1 MQPVCILRTNVLLV
15 HRSERA
21 DRLVESLEDLL
32 LDAPDD
38 PMAREVVAVPTRGV
52 ERWLTQR
59 LSHRLGVT
67 TGTDGIWA
75 DGICANIEYPF
86 PGSLVGAATSVAC
99 GLDPETDPW
108 PPDRSVWPLLELVDE
123 HLAEAWLQ
131 ALVAHLR
138 AGSPGGAEATD
149 GDGELRRF
157 ATLRHLADLYDRYA
171 VHRPDM
177 VLGWL
182 EGLED
187 GARHGGEPP
196 DATGQEPG
204 NHWQA
209 ELWRRLRRRIGV
221 PSPAERLEATA
232 ATLAQEPDLLDLP
245 PRLSLFGLTRLPAS
259 HLRIFDAIGRHRDV
273 HLFLLHPSGRL
284 WDAVNSVT
292 AATAASPRNRE
303 GPGGGTAPPPKRS
316 DDPTVALAANP
327 LLRSWGRDARE
338 MQLVFHSQGVDEGEH
353 LPVPEPSATAG
364 DPSLLQRLQADVRA
378 DRPPPGP
385 PVKDTA
391 PDLRPPLRIE
401 DNSLQVH
408 SCHGRLRQ
416 VEVMR
421 DSILH
426 MLAGDPT
433 LEPRDVIVMCPDI
446 DTFAP
451 LVHAVFG
458 SGPQPRAHPGT
469 EPHAHGAH
477 AGASGGPDPETGP
490 PQVRARL
497 ADRSIRQTNPM
508 LAVAAQLL
516 ELAGGRMAASEVLD
530 LAGRAPVARRFRFDE
545 DELGQLEAWV
555 AGSGI
560 RWGLDRDHRAR
571 WRLDQA
577 GENTWQAG
585 LDRLLLG
592 VTMAEEEQRLFA
604 GVLPLD
610 DVSSGAVDL
619 AGRFAELIERLGA
632 GVARLQGRHTI
643 GDWVA
648 ALVETTESLAAAA
661 PHEQWQLDQ
670 LRGVLTGVVDAA
682 TAATPATPATP
693 VRSGADVGGEGDAP
707 KSSGALLD
715 LAEIRTLLED
725 SLRGRPTR
733 ANFRTGDLTICT
745 LVPMRAVPHRVVGLL
760 GLDDGAFPRHAT
772 QDGDDL
778 LLAEPRV
785 GDRDA
790 RSEDRQLLLDALLA
804 ATEHLVVT
812 YEGHDPRTNQ
822 ERSPCVPVAELL
834 DVVDRTVR
842 APDGSPHGRAR
853 DLVVTEHPLQS
864 FDPQNFVAGRLADAA
879 PWSFDP
885 VDLAGA
891 RALTRPPAPRPP
903 FLAHPLE
910 RLSTDGVSLDS
921 LVRFLEHPVRAFLRE
936 RLGWYASRSGGQVKD
951 ELPVEL
957 DNLELW
963 GVGDR
968 MLDALLG
975 GATLDQARAAELG
988 RGLLPPGALGGDQLH
1003 DVEQAVEALAACART
1018 QLPAP
1023 QATPASVEV
1032 QVRLLDGRMLIGT
1045 VPDVYD
1051 TAPTATSA
1059 APAAPVTGEAP
1070 GGRIVRC
1077 VYSRLGPKHRLAA
1090 WARFL
1095 AFTAAHPER
1104 EVSAVTIGRG
1114 AGTAKGVPRIEIA
1127 TLPAFDGGPEE
1138 RRERALTELARLV
1151 DLYDRGMCE
1160 PLPLYAKTSE
1170 AYVDAVRGERS
1181 PRAECAKTWKA
1192 DDFSFGEGGEPEH
1205 RLVLGAGATVAD
1217 VFAEPAGPH
1226 ETGEGWGTDTS
1237 RFGRLAR
1244 RLWEPLFDHEHKERG
1259 S

>member
-1 MQPVCILRTNVLLV
+1 MQPLCILRKNVLLV

-21 DRLVESLEDLL
+21 DRLVESLGDLLL

-38 PMAREVVAVPTRGV
+38 PMAKEVVAVPTRGV

-67 TGTDGIWA
+67 TGA

-123 HLAEAWLQ
+123 HLSEAWLQ
-131 ALVAHLR
+131 PLVAHLK
-138 AGSPGGAEATD
+138 AGSPKGADATGGEV
-149 GDGELRRF
+149 RRF
-157 ATLRHLADLYDRYA
+157 VTIRHLADLYDRYA

-177 VLGWL
+177 VMRWV

-187 GARHGGEPP
+187 DDHHDGGLPDGPGEEP
-196 DATGQEPG
+196 ER
-204 NHWQA
+204 HWQA

-221 PSPAERLEATA
+221 PSPAERLETTAT
-232 ATLAQEPDLLDLP
+232 TLAAHPDLLDLP

-259 HLRIFDAIGRHRDV
+259 QLRIFDAIGEHRDV

-284 WDAVNSVT
+284 WDAV
-292 AATAASPRNRE
+292 ATASPQAT
-303 GPGGGTAPPPKRS
+303 GVTGLPPKRS

-338 MQLVFHSQGVDEGEH
+338 MQLVLRSQGVTGGEH
-353 LPVPEPSATAG
+353 LPVPEPPAAAEDS
-364 DPSLLQRLQADVRA
+364 SLLQRLQADVRA
-378 DRPPPGP
+378 DRQPPGP
-385 PVKDTA
+385 PVA
-391 PDLRPPLRIE
+391 EGEPDSRPALRP
-401 DNSLQVH
+401 DDKSLQVH
-408 SCHGRLRQ
+408 ACHGKLRQ

-421 DSILH
+421 DAILH
-426 MLAGDPT
+426 LLAGDPT

-446 DTFAP
+446 DAFAP
-451 LVHAVFG
+451 LVHAVLG
-458 SGPQPRAHPGT
+458 SGNQPGT
-469 EPHAHGAH
+469 RDEEGDR
-477 AGASGGPDPETGP
+477 PDPEPGP
-490 PQVRARL
+490 PQIRARL

-530 LAGRAPVARRFRFDE
+530 LAGRGPVARRFRFDE
-545 DELGQLEAWV
+545 DELGRLEAWV
-555 AGSGI
+555 AESGI
-560 RWGLDRDHRAR
+560 RWGLDREHRAR
-571 WRLDQA
+571 WRLDQVA
-577 GENTWQAG
+577 ENTWESG

-592 VTMAEEEQRLFA
+592 VTMAEEEQRLYA

-610 DVSSGAVDL
+610 DVSSGVVEL
-619 AGRFAELIERLGA
+619 AGRFVELVERLGE
-632 GVARLQGRHTI
+632 GIGRLQGRHTI

-648 ALVETTESLAAAA
+648 TLVETTERLALAA

-670 LRGVLTGVVDAA
+670 LHGLLAGVVEAAAGRAAPVADADVDGGGDA
-682 TAATPATPATP
+682 DVDGGGDVPA
-693 VRSGADVGGEGDAP
+693 RSGP
-707 KSSGALLD
+707 LLD
-715 LAEIRTLLED
+715 LAEIRSLLED

-745 LVPMRAVPHRVVGLL
+745 LVPMRAVPHRVIGLL
-760 GLDDGAFPRHAT
+760 GLDDGAFPRHSV

-834 DVVDRTVR
+834 DVIDRTVR
-842 APDGSPHGRAR
+842 APDGSPGDRAR
-853 DLVVTEHPLQS
+853 DLVVVEHPLQS
-864 FDPQNFVAGRLADAA
+864 FDPQNFLAGRLTDGVA
-879 PWSFDP
+879 WSFDP
-885 VDLAGA
+885 VDLVGA
-891 RALTRPPAPRPP
+891 RALGGPPAPRQP
-903 FLAHPLE
+903 FLQRPLE
-910 RLSTDGVSLDS
+910 RLDADGVSLDS

-936 RLGWYASRSGGQVKD
+936 RLGWYANRSSGRVKD

-957 DNLELW
+957 DALELW

-988 RGLLPPGALGGDQLH
+988 RGLLPPGALAGRQLH
-1003 DVEQAVEALAACART
+1003 EVEQAVESLAASART
-1018 QLPAP
+1018 HLPSAR
-1023 QATPASVEV
+1023 ATPASVEA

-1051 TAPTATSA
+1051 SGPIAPPSGRAAGATPS
-1059 APAAPVTGEAP
+1059 
-1070 GGRIVRC
+1070 RIVRC
-1077 VYSRLGPKHRLAA
+1077 VYSKLAPKHRLAA

-1095 AFTAAHPER
+1095 ALTAAHPER
-1104 EVSAVTIGRG
+1104 GVSAVTIGRG
-1114 AGTAKGVPRIEIA
+1114 AGAARGAPRIEVA
-1127 TLPAFDGGPEE
+1127 TLPAFEGGPEAC
-1138 RRERALTELARLV
+1138 RKRALGELARLV

-1170 AYVDAVRGERS
+1170 AYAVAARADRS
-1181 PRAECAKTWKA
+1181 VRSECAKTWNA
-1192 DDFSFGEGGEPEH
+1192 DGFSFGEGGEPEH
-1205 RLVLGAGATVAD
+1205 RLVLGAGASVGD
-1217 VFAEPAGPH
+1217 LLAEPARPH
-1226 ETGEGWGTDTS
+1226 ETGEGWGTDPS
-1237 RFGRLAR
+1237 RFGRFAR
-1244 RLWEPLFDHEHKERG
+1244 RLWEPLLDHERQEHG

>member
-1 MQPVCILRTNVLLV
+1 MLFV

-21 DRLVESLEDLL
+21 DCLVESLGNLL

-38 PMAREVVAVPTRGV
+38 PMAPEIVAVPTRGV

-67 TGTDGIWA
+67 AGA
-75 DGICANIEYPF
+75 DGVCANISYPF

-99 GLDPETDPW
+99 GLDPEVDPW
-108 PPDRSVWPLLELVDE
+108 PPNRSVWPLLQLVDQ
-123 HLAEAWLQ
+123 HLSEEWLEPL
-131 ALVAHLR
+131 AAHLQ
-138 AGSPGGAEATD
+138 AGSPKGAEPT
-149 GDGELRRF
+149 GGEVRRF
-157 ATLRHLADLYDRYA
+157 ATIRHLADLFDRYA

-177 VLGWL
+177 ILRWT
-182 EGLED
+182 EGLGD
-187 GARHGGEPP
+187 NHRGGSPERSGFEP
-196 DATGQEPG
+196 EH
-204 NHWQA
+204 HWQA
-209 ELWRRLRRRIGV
+209 ELWRRLRRRINV
-221 PSPAERLEATA
+221 PSPAERLQTA
-232 ATLAQEPDLLDLP
+232 AAALTAQPDLLDLP
-245 PRLSLFGLTRLPAS
+245 PRLALFGLTTLPAS
-259 HLRIFDAIGRHRDV
+259 HLRIFDAIGKHRDV
-273 HLFLLHPSGRL
+273 HLFLLHPSGQL
-284 WDAVNSVT
+284 WDAVT
-292 AATAASPRNRE
+292 AAFPA
-303 GPGGGTAPPPKRS
+303 GTGSPPKRS
-316 DDPTVALAANP
+316 DDPTVSLAANP

-338 MQLVFHSQGVDEGEH
+338 MQLVFCSQGVGQSEH
-353 LPVPEPSATAG
+353 LRVPEPSAG
-364 DPSLLQRLQADVRA
+364 DPTLLLRIQADVRA

-385 PVKDTA
+385 PVVDGA
-391 PDLRPPLRIE
+391 SDPRPALGSDDR
-401 DNSLQVH
+401 SLQVH
-408 SCHGRLRQ
+408 ACHGKLRQ

-426 MLAGDPT
+426 LLAGDPT

-458 SGPQPRAHPGT
+458 VGRPT
-469 EPHAHGAH
+469 GAH
-477 AGASGGPDPETGP
+477 DEEGDRCEPEPGP
-490 PQVRARL
+490 PQIRARL

-516 ELAGGRMAASEVLD
+516 QLAGERVTASDVLD
-530 LAGRAPVARRFRFDE
+530 LAGRAPVARRFRFGE

-555 AGSGI
+555 AASGI
-560 RWGLDRDHRAR
+560 RWGIDGEHRAR
-571 WRLDQA
+571 WQLDQTA
-577 GENTWQAG
+577 ENTWQAG

-592 VTMAEEEQRLFA
+592 VTMAEEEQRLFS

-619 AGRFAELIERLGA
+619 AGRFAELVERLGA
-632 GVARLQGRHTI
+632 GVGRLLDRKTI

-648 ALVETTESLAAAA
+648 ALLETTESVAAAA
-661 PHEQWQLDQ
+661 PDEQWQLDQ
-670 LRGVLTGVVDAA
+670 LRGVLNDFVD
-682 TAATPATPATP
+682 TASPFC
-693 VRSGADVGGEGDAP
+693 SGADAGATANAP
-707 KSSGALLD
+707 DGSGTLLD

-725 SLRGRPTR
+725 GLRGRPTR

-760 GLDDGAFPRHAT
+760 GLDDGAFPRQAIS
-772 QDGDDL
+772 DGDDL

-822 ERSPCVPVAELL
+822 VRPPCVPVAELL

-853 DLVVTEHPLQS
+853 DVVVVEHPLQS
-864 FDPQNFVAGRLADAA
+864 FDPRNFLAGRLVDGG

-891 RALTRPPAPRPP
+891 RALTRPPGTRRP

-910 RLSTDGVSLDS
+910 RLDTDGVSLDS
-921 LVRFLEHPVRAFLRE
+921 LVRFLEHPVRSFLRE
-936 RLGWYASRSGGQVKD
+936 RLGWYANRGGAQVRD

-957 DNLELW
+957 DGLELW

-968 MLDALLG
+968 MLDAVLG
-975 GATLDQARAAELG
+975 GATIDQARAAELG
-988 RGLLPPGALGGDQLH
+988 RGLLPPGALAGRQL
-1003 DVEQAVEALAACART
+1003 DEVEEAVASLAAAARA
-1018 QLPAP
+1018 QLPAV
-1023 QATPASVEV
+1023 QAAPASVEV
-1032 QVRLLDGRMLIGT
+1032 QVRLPDGRMLIGT
-1045 VPDVYD
+1045 VGDVYH
-1051 TAPTATSA
+1051 A
-1059 APAAPVTGEAP
+1059 APAAPGSDPAVGATAS
-1070 GGRIVRC
+1070 RIVRC
-1077 VYSRLGPKHRLAA
+1077 LYSKLGPKHRLAA

-1104 EVSAVTIGRG
+1104 EVSAATIGRG
-1114 AGTAKGVPRIEIA
+1114 ARSTNGSPRIDVA
-1127 TLPAFDGGPEE
+1127 TLPAFDGGPE
-1138 RRERALTELARLV
+1138 RRRARALDELVRLV

-1170 AYVDAVRGERS
+1170 AYVEAVRRERS
-1181 PRAECAKTWKA
+1181 PKAECATTWKA
-1192 DDFSFGEGGEPEH
+1192 DDFSFGESGEPEH
-1205 RLVLGAGATVAD
+1205 RLVLGAGATVGD
-1217 VFAEPAGPH
+1217 LFAEPARPD
-1226 ETGEGWGTDTS
+1226 ETGEGWGTDPS

-1244 RLWEPLFDHEHKERG
+1244 RLWEPLAEHEHREHG